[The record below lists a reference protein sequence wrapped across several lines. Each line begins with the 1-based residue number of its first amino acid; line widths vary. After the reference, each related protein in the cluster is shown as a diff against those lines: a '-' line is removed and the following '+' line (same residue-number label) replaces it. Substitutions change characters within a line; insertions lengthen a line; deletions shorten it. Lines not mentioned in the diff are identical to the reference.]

1 MKLLNFFKHNWFA
14 ILYFNFKM
22 LPFKQAIKLPFD
34 FYGRIKFKSLTGNII
49 INTNINRGC
58 FQFGLAESEIFP
70 QSPIIFSLKGNL
82 ILTGTPICIGSGSV
96 IEINKNA
103 TVEFGSDVLIAS
115 RNKIISRKMIK
126 FGSHIRM
133 SWEGQVFDSN
143 FHYMRNIK
151 TNAIPPINK
160 EIIIGNNIWIA
171 NRVTINKG
179 TKLPD
184 YTIIASNSLC
194 NKDYQKNDKQ
204 YITLAGSPAQIV
216 TEGYERIFESLEP
229 ELTKTLSENENNK

>member
-1 MKLLNFFKHNWFA
+1 MKLLNLLKRNWIA

-49 INTNINRGC
+49 INTNIHRGC
-58 FQFGLAESEIFP
+58 FQFGLAESGIFP
-70 QSPIIFSLKGNL
+70 KEPIIISLQGNL
-82 ILTGTPICIGSGSV
+82 ILTGNPISIGSGSV
-96 IEINKNA
+96 LEINRNA
-103 TVEFGSDVLIAS
+103 TVEFGSDVLIAP
-115 RNKIISRKMIK
+115 RNKIISRRMIK

-143 FHYMRNIK
+143 FHYMRNIN
-151 TNAIPPINK
+151 TNTISPINK
-160 EIIIGNNIWIA
+160 EIIIGNNTWIG

-194 NKDYQKNDKQ
+194 NKDYNKGDKQ
-204 YITLAGSPAQIV
+204 YITLAGSPAKIV
-216 TEGYERIFESLEP
+216 AEGYERIFESLEP
-229 ELTKTLSENENNK
+229 ELTRTLSENENRK

>member
-1 MKLLNFFKHNWFA
+1 MKLLNIFRHNWYA

-34 FYGRIKFKSLTGNII
+34 FYGKIKFKSLTGNII
-49 INTNINRGC
+49 INTNIHRGC

-70 QSPIIFSLKGNL
+70 KEPIIISLQGNL
-82 ILTGTPICIGSGSV
+82 ILTGNPISIGSGSV
-96 IEINKNA
+96 LEINRNA
-103 TVEFGSDVLIAS
+103 TVEFGSDVLIAP

-143 FHYMRNIK
+143 FHYMRNIN
-151 TNAIPPINK
+151 TNTISQINK
-160 EIIIGNNIWIA
+160 EIIIGNNTWIG

-179 TKLPD
+179 TKTPD

-194 NKDYQKNDKQ
+194 NKDYNKDNKQ
-204 YITLAGSPAQIV
+204 YITLAGSPAKIV
-216 TEGYERIFESLEP
+216 AEGYERIFESLEP
-229 ELTKTLSENENNK
+229 ELTRTLSENENRK

>member
-1 MKLLNFFKHNWFA
+1 MKLLNLFKRNWIA

-49 INTNINRGC
+49 INTNIHRGC
-58 FQFGLAESEIFP
+58 FQFGLTESEIFP
-70 QSPIIFSLKGNL
+70 KEPIIFSLKGNL
-82 ILTGTPICIGSGSV
+82 IFNGEPVCIGSGSV
-96 IEINKNA
+96 IEISNNA
-103 TVEFGSDVLIAS
+103 TIEFGSDVLITP

-143 FHYMRNIK
+143 FHYMRNIY
-151 TNAIPPINK
+151 TNNIPPINK
-160 EIIIGNNIWIA
+160 EIIIGNNIWIG

-194 NKDYQKNDKQ
+194 NKDYQKEDKQ
-204 YITLAGSPAQIV
+204 FITLAGSPAQIV
-216 TEGYERIFESLEP
+216 AEGYERIFESLEP
-229 ELTKTLSENENNK
+229 ELTKILNEDENRK